1 MMKNN
6 KHDEN
11 VEKLEPSYI
20 VGGHVKW
27 CSGGKYAVSQKVK
40 HRITIAMSLLDIH
53 PKRLKTGIQI
63 LVHVC
68 SQ

>member
-40 HRITIAMSLLDIH
+40 HRII
-53 PKRLKTGIQI
+53 
-63 LVHVC
+63 
-68 SQ
+68 